1 MIYDCAYFKKKIDP
15 KVVATTKSFLGTVY
29 TVVLGAKISS
39 KNCLVTWEAAF
50 TEYTFLDK
58 CMMEFDN
65 IKS

>member
-39 KNCLVTWEAAF
+39 ENCLVTWEAAK
-50 TEYTFLDK
+50 YTLQNILFLI
-58 CMMEFDN
+58 N
-65 IKS
+65 A

>member
-1 MIYDCAYFKKKIDP
+1 M
-15 KVVATTKSFLGTVY
+15 VATTKSFLGTVY

-39 KNCLVTWEAAF
+39 ENCLVTWEAAF